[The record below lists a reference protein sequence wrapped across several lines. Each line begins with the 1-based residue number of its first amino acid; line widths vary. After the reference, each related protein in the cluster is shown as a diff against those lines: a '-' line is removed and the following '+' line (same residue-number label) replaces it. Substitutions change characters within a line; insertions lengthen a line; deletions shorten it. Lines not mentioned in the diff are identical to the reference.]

1 MRVQSG
7 KLILNRPM
15 KGEMKI
21 LEDPTYFNVFEQM
34 DNALLVSKAH
44 GYIFGVD
51 STLPPAFSVC
61 SVF

>member
-1 MRVQSG
+1 
-7 KLILNRPM
+7 
-15 KGEMKI
+15 MKI